1 MSLKRIKEL
10 SSFENLQDAS
20 GMQSALEEIN
30 DLVISMLTGKSELN
44 VIELTDDEYSI
55 VSACIEVVE
64 DLPCGFDAIEGYHN
78 VSCDELYDVID
89 EIKSKI

>member
-1 MSLKRIKEL
+1 MSLQKILEL
-10 SSFENLQDAS
+10 SNSGNLFSASDMQDA
-20 GMQSALEEIN
+20 LETIN
-30 DLVISMLTGKSELN
+30 ELVIAMLTGKSEIN
-44 VIELTDDEYSI
+44 VIQLTDDEYSI

-78 VSCDELYDVID
+78 VSADELYDVID